1 MICKQCGAEN
11 ADSCAYCVGCGT
23 SLSTPQKKKHLL
35 PILLVTAVVIAAA
48 IGLFRAALTPQKCD
62 RPRERKLPRG
72 RYFSFIRRFSA
83 P

>member
-35 PILLVTAVVIAAA
+35 PILLITAVIIAAA
-48 IGLFRAALTPQKCD
+48 IGLYFAL
-62 RPRERKLPRG
+62 R
-72 RYFSFIRRFSA
+72 
-83 P
+83 